1 MISIAFDY
9 LSFVCLLIF
18 LFVLSMLHL
27 SHNQINIKIAIPN
40 EREARRKEIKI
51 KIGREIDIEIANGTM
66 MEVDII
72 PITTAIE
79 IKRVE
84 EIVSL
89 AIVAVLVLLEIE
101 IKKDLPFL
109 ITTATITTTTT
120 AMREKN
126 PLSPL
131 LIQRS

>member
-1 MISIAFDY
+1 MFFHVS
-9 LSFVCLLIF
+9 
-18 LFVLSMLHL
+18 
-27 SHNQINIKIAIPN
+27 SHYQIVIPN

-51 KIGREIDIEIANGTM
+51 GREIDIEIANDTM

-84 EIVSL
+84 EIVS
-89 AIVAVLVLLEIE
+89 ITMVVVLVLLQIE
-101 IKKDLPFL
+101 IRVDLPFL
-109 ITTATITTTTT
+109 ITTTTT
-120 AMREKN
+120 ATREKN
-126 PLSPL
+126 SLYPL